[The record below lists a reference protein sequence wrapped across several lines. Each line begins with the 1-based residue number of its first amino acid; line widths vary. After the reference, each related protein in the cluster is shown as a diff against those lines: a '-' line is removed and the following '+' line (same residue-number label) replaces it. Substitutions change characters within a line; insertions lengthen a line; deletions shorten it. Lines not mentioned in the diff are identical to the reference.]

1 VSRDPLQLVPAIRTQ
16 VAQIDRDQPIHDVAT
31 MSKVLFD
38 DLASTYVLA
47 SMLTVIGLVAL
58 SLSAVG
64 IYGIVS
70 YAVVQ
75 RRREIGVRMAL
86 GARPG
91 AMIRMVLGQ
100 GTRPVVAGSLV
111 GLAAA
116 IAIAS
121 VLATAVP
128 ELDVRDPA
136 NYIAVIL
143 TIALFASVASYVPAR
158 RAAAIDPAHTLR
170 VE

>member
-1 VSRDPLQLVPAIRTQ
+1 
-16 VAQIDRDQPIHDVAT
+16 
-31 MSKVLFD
+31 
-38 DLASTYVLA
+38 
-47 SMLTVIGLVAL
+47 
-58 SLSAVG
+58 
-64 IYGIVS
+64 
-70 YAVVQ
+70 
-75 RRREIGVRMAL
+75 
-86 GARPG
+86 
-91 AMIRMVLGQ
+91 MVLGQ
-100 GTRPVVAGSLV
+100 GARPVVAGSLA

-143 TIALFASVASYVPAR
+143 TIAIFASVASYVPAR